1 MIVESIPVKSNFTG
15 TREKETKKTRKT
27 PVPKKFDLTGSFKSS
42 NKNTQTKG
50 SDTSPHHHAYQ
61 YSLSVKSGENPT
73 KMSTHLKA
81 IRAVISRINNELNS
95 IDIIKNAPPATRTK
109 NTWNRDAI
117 IFDGI
122 PVISK
127 EQIDSYK
134 RMVDGLPS
142 KDKPKAFLKEIYND
156 YGYSK
161 YISSKRGSQA
171 KNWKK
176 NGEWKCSSL
185 KYINSVYQTMGKKEW
200 SDNGKHDKQSAS
212 IHNQCG
218 AFTKVGNTR
227 CKRQCCSNSTFCTQ
241 HTNRYKQ

>member
-1 MIVESIPVKSNFTG
+1 MIVESKPVKSNFTG
-15 TREKETKKTRKT
+15 TREKETIKTRKT

-42 NKNTQTKG
+42 NKNTLTKG
-50 SDTSPHHHAYQ
+50 TSPTPPSPPP
-61 YSLSVKSGENPT
+61 SLSVKSGEIHF
-73 KMSTHLKA
+73 KMNAHLKA
-81 IRAVISRINNELNS
+81 IRAAISRINNELNS

-176 NGEWKCSSL
+176 NGEWKCNSL
-185 KYINSVYQTMGKKEW
+185 KYINSIYQTMGHKEW
-200 SDNGKHDKQSAS
+200 SDNGKHGKQSAS